1 VLCASP
7 RGRRSKDPSS
17 LEKKSRL
24 LKKVGE
30 KVGPH
35 ETARKTTR
43 KERFVTD
50 QRRSNSAL
58 EPDASIG
65 VMSVKSRQR

>member
-24 LKKVGE
+24 LKKKVGE
-30 KVGPH
+30 KVG
-35 ETARKTTR
+35 
-43 KERFVTD
+43 ERFVTD
-50 QRRSNSAL
+50 QHRSNSAL

-65 VMSVKSRQR
+65 VMTVKSRQR

>member
-24 LKKVGE
+24 LKKKVGE
-30 KVGPH
+30 KVGVSDF
-35 ETARKTTR
+35 
-43 KERFVTD
+43 ERFVTD

>member
-24 LKKVGE
+24 LK
-30 KVGPH
+30 
-35 ETARKTTR
+35 TAK
-43 KERFVTD
+43 KSAERFVTD

>member
-24 LKKVGE
+24 LKKNVGE
-30 KVGPH
+30 AFSAVSYI
-35 ETARKTTR
+35 
-43 KERFVTD
+43 D

-65 VMSVKSRQR
+65 VMTVKSRQR